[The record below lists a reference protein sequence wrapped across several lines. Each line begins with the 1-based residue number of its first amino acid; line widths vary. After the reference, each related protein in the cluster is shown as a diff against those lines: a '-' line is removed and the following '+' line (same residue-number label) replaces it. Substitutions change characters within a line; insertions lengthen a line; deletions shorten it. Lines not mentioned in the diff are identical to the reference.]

1 MLKKLILGFG
11 VLAMAVASAQS
22 FHVTLLQA
30 TVLNGT
36 PLRAGDYYV
45 KVSGDKAVF
54 QRGKEVAESPV
65 KVEKQ
70 ADKYEST
77 IFKYTDAGTGTMHLT
92 EIRLAGTR
100 TKLVFGQN

>member
-1 MLKKLILGFG
+1 MFKKLTLGFG

-36 PLRAGDYYV
+36 PLKAGDYYV
-45 KVSGDKAVF
+45 KVNGEKATF
-54 QRGKEVAESPV
+54 QRGKETAESPV

-70 ADKYEST
+70 SERFQST
-77 IFKYTDAGTGTMHLT
+77 IFKYTDAGTGSMHLS
-92 EIRLAGTR
+92 EIRLAGTN